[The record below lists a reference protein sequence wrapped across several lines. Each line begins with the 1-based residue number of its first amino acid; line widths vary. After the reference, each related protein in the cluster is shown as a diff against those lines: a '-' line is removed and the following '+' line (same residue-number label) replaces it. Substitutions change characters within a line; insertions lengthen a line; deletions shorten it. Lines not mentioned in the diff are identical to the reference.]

1 MLIYIKQ
8 AKPPSSYRYSKITS
22 IRIRQKQA
30 FGSQGPDTG
39 VTTHGREK
47 AYQICVGI
55 LFVLILQRIQRF
67 PKTAMEGTIFKVNSD
82 ITYIGV
88 DDHSL
93 DLFEN
98 QYRVAQ
104 GVSYNS
110 YLIKGEKTAVVDT
123 TDDRTGEQW
132 LANLRAALEQ
142 ESPDYLIIEH
152 MEPDHSSL
160 ISTFLEIYPDATV
173 VLSAVAAKMLPEYFE
188 ALPQGLKLL
197 TMKDGDTLDLGGLT
211 LRFHTAPMVHWPEVM
226 MAYCPEHRVLFSA
239 DAFGTFGT
247 LDTNPDDWATEAR
260 RYYYNIVGKY
270 GQQVQNVLKK
280 LSALDIETICPL
292 HGPVLKSDLERYIG
306 LYDKWSR
313 YQPENDGVFIACA
326 SIHDNTLHAAEY
338 LAARLRG
345 EGVNDVCL
353 ADLNRADLSE
363 TLAKAFQYPRV
374 VFCAST
380 YDAGLF
386 TPMYSFLHLLE
397 IKGYRDRKAALVEN
411 GSWAPAAANVMRG
424 MLEKMKGIE
433 FIGEKVTLRGAFK
446 DTDKA
451 AIDTLARELRKA

>member
-1 MLIYIKQ
+1 
-8 AKPPSSYRYSKITS
+8 
-22 IRIRQKQA
+22 
-30 FGSQGPDTG
+30 
-39 VTTHGREK
+39 
-47 AYQICVGI
+47 
-55 LFVLILQRIQRF
+55 
-67 PKTAMEGTIFKVNSD
+67 MEGTIFKVNDD

-98 QYRVAQ
+98 QYRVTQ

-132 LANLRAALEQ
+132 LANLRAALGQ
-142 ESPDYLIIEH
+142 TTPDYLIIEH

-160 ISTFLEIYPDATV
+160 ISTFLEIYPEATV

-188 ALPQGLKLL
+188 ALPSGLSML
-197 TMKDGDTLDLGGLT
+197 TVKEGDTLDLGGLT
-211 LRFHTAPMVHWPEVM
+211 LSFHTAPMVHWPEVM

-247 LDTNPDDWATEAR
+247 FGTLDTTPDDWATEAR

-270 GQQVQNVLKK
+270 GPQVRNVLKK
-280 LSALDIETICPL
+280 LSGLDIATICPL
-292 HGPVLKSDLERYIG
+292 HGPMLKSDLDRYFG
-306 LYDKWSR
+306 LYDKWSS

-338 LAARLRG
+338 LAERLRG
-345 EGVNDVCL
+345 EGVTDVCL
-353 ADLNRADLSE
+353 IDLNRADLSE
-363 TLAKAFQYPRV
+363 SLAKAFQYPRA

-397 IKGYRDRKAALVEN
+397 IKGYRDRRAALIEN
-411 GSWAPAAANVMRG
+411 GSWAPAAASVMRG

-433 FIGEKVTLRGAFK
+433 FAGDKVTLRGAFK
-446 DTDKA
+446 DTDKPG
-451 AIDTLARELRKA
+451 IDALAGELIFNVEC